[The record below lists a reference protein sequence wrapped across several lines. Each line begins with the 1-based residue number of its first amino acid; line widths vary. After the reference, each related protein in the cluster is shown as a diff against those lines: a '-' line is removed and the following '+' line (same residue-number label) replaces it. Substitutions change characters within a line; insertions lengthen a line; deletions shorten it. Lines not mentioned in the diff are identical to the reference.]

1 MAFTIDVPPA
11 GMYFQ
16 LPSMYGQ
23 KSVAEQDIPLEK
35 STPKR
40 RRPTKKYP
48 ARPTLPSI
56 AFDGRGFGSIKTNPQ
71 QESTDEVDLERFGT
85 SNGTNRGYEGPF
97 VEQPAETEQPTPAK
111 EADGLL
117 PRRTID
123 GGSPATTEESFL
135 SRLIGPSEDELE
147 AARNGMRWH
156 WALEN
161 RWMLPGSK
169 WNETVWNGVDREN
182 QYLKLLL
189 KQSTGANP
197 NKLDVG
203 MPTAATIRAR
213 ENLRGRI
220 MSQYDKA
227 LAEYMKGHWDDPER
241 AYNDF
246 KTEVERLREQ
256 YRKAGAEY
264 GAEFDPEDLRIPPPV
279 AAPRNAF
286 TTQAKPFTLAK
297 QWDYAKSVNDKL
309 GEWIRTGKIN
319 DPKFMG
325 SSEAQTY
332 LDSVY
337 ETLIKYIKE
346 SANAMADAEKQRLQ
360 ILVLPD
366 SAHNEVVATIQDFQ
380 KALAGV
386 MSSASAKEWSQNNRG
401 KVNEL
406 LKDFNFN
413 PEETDKEGLAAMIEG
428 GMGTLMKALANKDE
442 LPHDVATDLEAIKTQ
457 FDVYM
462 KNMML
467 AANVAPH
474 LVANMAKNLADFNAN
489 AYNDQAFKAGRARAD
504 FLDTIEDLTD
514 KIPRDAMP
522 MSELI
527 RRPKFIWPSL
537 NKRGKAEASAN
548 PQTGSEGNMVTI
560 DSNSGEIL

>member
-16 LPSMYGQ
+16 LPNMYGQ
-23 KSVAEQDIPLEK
+23 KSVDEQDVPLEK
-35 STPKR
+35 STPKMR
-40 RRPTKKYP
+40 RSTKKYT
-48 ARPTLPSI
+48 ARPILPSI
-56 AFDGRGFGSIKTNPQ
+56 AFDGRGFSSIKTNPQ
-71 QESTDEVDLERFGT
+71 QESTDEFDLKRFGVGD
-85 SNGTNRGYEGPF
+85 GTNKGTF
-97 VEQPAETEQPTPAK
+97 VEQPAEVEQPTPTK

-123 GGSPATTEESFL
+123 GGSPATTEETFL
-135 SRLIGPSEDELE
+135 SKLIAPSEDELE

-169 WNETVWNGVDREN
+169 WNETVWDGVDREN
-182 QYLKLLL
+182 AYLKSLLR
-189 KQSTGANP
+189 QSTGTGD
-197 NKLDVG
+197 KLDVG

-213 ENLRGRI
+213 EQLRGKV
-220 MSQYDKA
+220 MDQYNKA
-227 LAEYMKGHWDDPER
+227 LSEYMKGHWDDPQR
-241 AYNDF
+241 AYDQF
-246 KTEVERLREQ
+246 KSEVERLREQ

-264 GAEFDPEDLRIPPPV
+264 GAEFDPEDLRIPPPI
-279 AAPRNAF
+279 AAPRSAF

-366 SAHNEVVATIQDFQ
+366 NAHAEVVGAIRDFQ

-442 LPHDVATDLEAIKTQ
+442 LPHDVATDLEAIKEQ

-489 AYNDQAFKAGRARAD
+489 AYNDQAFRAGRARAD
-504 FLDTIEDLTD
+504 FLDTIEDLTN

-527 RRPKFIWPSL
+527 KRPKFIWPSL
-537 NKRGKAEASAN
+537 NKRGKAKASAN
-548 PQTGSEGNMVTI
+548 PQTGDEGNMVTI
-560 DSNSGEIL
+560 DSDSGEIL

>member
-1 MAFTIDVPPA
+1 MAIDLPPF
-11 GMYFQ
+11 GVFK
-16 LPSMYGQ
+16 LPINMYGDSQ
-23 KSVAEQDIPLEK
+23 PVAEHEVEL
-35 STPKR
+35 
-40 RRPTKKYP
+40 PTKPKAPKKPKERPYP
-48 ARPTLPSI
+48 ARPIIPTL
-56 AFDGRGFGSIKTNPQ
+56 AFDGRGFQSINPPQ
-71 QESTDEVDLERFGT
+71 PREENEVDLRRYGI
-85 SNGTNRGYEGPF
+85 SNGTGKGYEGTF
-97 VEQPAETEQPTPAK
+97 AEQPAEEQPAPVK

-123 GGSPATTEESFL
+123 GGRPASTKESFL
-135 SRLIGPSEDELE
+135 SRLIAPSEDELE

-182 QYLKLLL
+182 QYLRSLLN
-189 KQSTGANP
+189 QSTGANP

-256 YRKAGAEY
+256 YRKAGTEY
-264 GAEFDPEDLRIPPPV
+264 GGEFDPEDLRLPPPI

-286 TTQAKPFTLAK
+286 TTQGKPFTLAK
-297 QWDYAKSVNDKL
+297 QWNYAKSVNDTL
-309 GEWIRTGKIN
+309 DEWIRTGKIN

-325 SSEAQTY
+325 SSEVQAY

-366 SAHNEVVATIQDFQ
+366 NAHDEVVGAVQDFQ

-386 MSSASAKEWSQNNRG
+386 MSSASAKDWSQNNRG
-401 KVNEL
+401 KVNEI
-406 LKDFNFN
+406 LKDFGFN
-413 PEETDKEGLAAMIEG
+413 AEEADKEGLAAMVEG
-428 GMGTLMKALANKDE
+428 GMGTLMKALADKDE

-457 FDVYM
+457 FDTYM

-474 LVANMAKNLADFNAN
+474 LVASMAKTLADFNAA
-489 AYNDQAFKAGRARAD
+489 AYNDQAFRAGRARAD
-504 FLDTIEDLTD
+504 FLDDIEDLTD

-527 RRPKFIWPSL
+527 ERPKYIWPSL
-537 NKRGKAEASAN
+537 NKRGKAKTTAN
-548 PQTGSEGNMVTI
+548 PQTGEEGNEVTI
-560 DSNSGEIL
+560 DSDSGEIL

>member
-1 MAFTIDVPPA
+1 MAIDLPPF
-11 GMYFQ
+11 GVFK
-16 LPSMYGQ
+16 LPINIYGD
-23 KSVAEQDIPLEK
+23 SRPVAEHEVEL
-35 STPKR
+35 
-40 RRPTKKYP
+40 PTKPKAPKKLKERVYP
-48 ARPTLPSI
+48 ARPIIPSL
-56 AFDGRGFGSIKTNPQ
+56 AFDGRGFQSINPPQ
-71 QESTDEVDLERFGT
+71 PREENEFDLRRYGI
-85 SNGTNRGYEGPF
+85 SNGTGKGYDGSFTE
-97 VEQPAETEQPTPAK
+97 PAAEEQPTPVK

-123 GGSPATTEESFL
+123 GGRPASTKESFL
-135 SRLIGPSEDELE
+135 SRLIAPSEDELE

-156 WALEN
+156 WALEH

-182 QYLKLLL
+182 MYLRSLL
-189 KQSTGANP
+189 KQSSGSDP

-220 MSQYDKA
+220 MNQYDKA

-246 KTEVERLREQ
+246 KAEVERLREQ
-256 YRKAGAEY
+256 YRKAGTEY
-264 GAEFDPEDLRIPPPV
+264 GGAFDPEDLRLPPPI

-286 TTQAKPFTLAK
+286 TTQVKPFTLAK

-309 GEWIRTGKIN
+309 AEWIASGKIN

-366 SAHNEVVATIQDFQ
+366 NAHDEVVGAIQDFQ

-386 MSSASAKEWSQNNRG
+386 MSSASAKDWSQNNRG
-401 KVNEL
+401 KVNEI
-406 LKDFNFN
+406 LKDFGFN
-413 PEETDKEGLAAMIEG
+413 AEETDKEGLAAMVEG

-442 LPHDVATDLEAIKTQ
+442 LPHDVATDLEAIKAQ
-457 FDVYM
+457 FDTYM

-474 LVANMAKNLADFNAN
+474 LVANMAKTLADFNAN

-504 FLDTIEDLTD
+504 FLGSIEDLTD

-522 MSELI
+522 MSKLI
-527 RRPKFIWPSL
+527 ERPKYI
-537 NKRGKAEASAN
+537 
-548 PQTGSEGNMVTI
+548 
-560 DSNSGEIL
+560 

>member
-1 MAFTIDVPPA
+1 MAIDLPPF
-11 GMYFQ
+11 GVFK
-16 LPSMYGQ
+16 LPINMYGGSQ
-23 KSVAEQDIPLEK
+23 PVAEHEVELTAKPKAPKK
-35 STPKR
+35 STE
-40 RRPTKKYP
+40 RPYS
-48 ARPTLPSI
+48 ARPIIPSL
-56 AFDGRGFGSIKTNPQ
+56 AFDGRGFQSINPPQ
-71 QESTDEVDLERFGT
+71 PREENEFDLRRYGI
-85 SNGTNRGYEGPF
+85 SNGTGKGYEGTFAGQP
-97 VEQPAETEQPTPAK
+97 VSEEQPAPVK

-123 GGSPATTEESFL
+123 GGRPASTKESFL
-135 SRLIGPSEDELE
+135 SRLIAPSEDELE
-147 AARNGMRWH
+147 AARNGMRWY
-156 WALEN
+156 WALEH

-182 QYLKLLL
+182 MYLRSLL
-189 KQSTGANP
+189 KQSSSSDP

-220 MSQYDKA
+220 MNQYDKA

-246 KTEVERLREQ
+246 KAEVERLREQ
-256 YRKAGAEY
+256 YRKAGTEY
-264 GAEFDPEDLRIPPPV
+264 GGAFDPEDLRLPPPI

-286 TTQAKPFTLAK
+286 TTQVKPFTLAK

-309 GEWIRTGKIN
+309 GEWIASGKIN

-366 SAHNEVVATIQDFQ
+366 SAHDEVVGAIQDFQ

-386 MSSASAKEWSQNNRG
+386 MSSASAKDWSQNNRG
-401 KVNEL
+401 KVNEI
-406 LKDFNFN
+406 LKDFGFN
-413 PEETDKEGLAAMIEG
+413 AEETDKEGLAAMVEG

-442 LPHDVATDLEAIKTQ
+442 LPHDVATDLEAIKMQ
-457 FDVYM
+457 FDTYM

-474 LVANMAKNLADFNAN
+474 LVANMAKTLADFNAN

-504 FLDTIEDLTD
+504 FLGDLEDLTD
-514 KIPRDAMP
+514 KIPLDAMP
-522 MSELI
+522 MSKLI
-527 RRPKFIWPSL
+527 ERPKYIWPSL
-537 NKRGKAEASAN
+537 NKRGKAKTTAN
-548 PQTGSEGNMVTI
+548 PQTGAEGNEVTI
-560 DSNSGEIL
+560 DSDSGEIL

>member
-1 MAFTIDVPPA
+1 MAIDLPPF
-11 GMYFQ
+11 GVFK
-16 LPSMYGQ
+16 LPINMYGDSQ
-23 KSVAEQDIPLEK
+23 PVAEHEVEL
-35 STPKR
+35 
-40 RRPTKKYP
+40 PTKPKTTKKPKERPYP
-48 ARPTLPSI
+48 ARPIIPTL
-56 AFDGRGFGSIKTNPQ
+56 AFDGRGFQSINPPQ
-71 QESTDEVDLERFGT
+71 PGEENEFDLRRYGI
-85 SNGTNRGYEGPF
+85 SNGTGKGYDGSF
-97 VEQPAETEQPTPAK
+97 VEPTTEEQPAPVK

-123 GGSPATTEESFL
+123 GGSPARTKESFL
-135 SRLIGPSEDELE
+135 SRLIAPSEDELE

-182 QYLKLLL
+182 QYLRSLLN
-189 KQSTGANP
+189 QSTGANP

-246 KTEVERLREQ
+246 KAEVERLREQ
-256 YRKAGAEY
+256 YRKAGTEY
-264 GAEFDPEDLRIPPPV
+264 GGEFDPEDLRLPPPI

-286 TTQAKPFTLAK
+286 TTQGKPSTLAK
-297 QWDYAKSVNDKL
+297 QWNYAKSVNDTL
-309 GEWIRTGKIN
+309 GEWIRSGKIN
-319 DPKFMG
+319 DPNFMG
-325 SSEAQTY
+325 SSEAQAY

-366 SAHNEVVATIQDFQ
+366 NAHDEVVGAVQDFQ

-386 MSSASAKEWSQNNRG
+386 MSSASAKDWSQNNRG
-401 KVNEL
+401 KVNEI
-406 LKDFNFN
+406 LKDFGFN
-413 PEETDKEGLAAMIEG
+413 AEEADKEGLAAMVEG
-428 GMGTLMKALANKDE
+428 GMGTLMKALADKDE

-457 FDVYM
+457 FDTYM

-474 LVANMAKNLADFNAN
+474 LVASMAKTLADFNAA
-489 AYNDQAFKAGRARAD
+489 AYNDQAFRAGRDRAD
-504 FLDTIEDLTD
+504 FLDDIEDLTD

-527 RRPKFIWPSL
+527 ERPKYIWPSL
-537 NKRGKAEASAN
+537 NKRGKAKTTAN
-548 PQTGSEGNMVTI
+548 PQTGEEGNEVTI
-560 DSNSGEIL
+560 DSDSGEIL